1 MNTNDQYKSLLEVGR
16 KRLNREIENDVEDH
30 LFNNK
35 VLLEQMINL
44 NNYVY
49 TYYSTNSHDNTQS
62 IEFIVLSDAV
72 DPILEKIKYFNY
84 WYIAK
89 KYEDET
95 IFNVGTNNNQKHIEE
110 IEIKQNQIHRFHN
123 SWKIIDSYD
132 DTFVI
137 QRNTKIFYLESE
149 HLNYLKE
156 EYDNNNFINY
166 FDEIDDIN
174 RPKFN
179 NEFYKNLAVI
189 TIENP
194 NIDSKKSKQF
204 IYMYAVLYNI
214 IEPIMK
220 EFINK
225 NTK

>member
-1 MNTNDQYKSLLEVGR
+1 MDIIKQYQSLLEIGR

-30 LFNNK
+30 LFDNK

-49 TYYSTNSHDNTQS
+49 TYYSTNSNDNTQS
-62 IEFIVLSDAV
+62 IEFIVLSDAL
-72 DPILEKIKYFNY
+72 DPIIEILKHLNY

-89 KYEDET
+89 KYEGET
-95 IFNVGTNNNQKHIEE
+95 LINVGTNNNQTYIEE

-132 DTFVI
+132 DIYVI
-137 QRNTKIFYLESE
+137 QRNAKFFYLESE

-174 RPKFN
+174 RPTFN
-179 NEFYKNLAVI
+179 DEFYKKLAVI

-194 NIDSKKSKQF
+194 NIDSKKSNQYK
-204 IYMYAVLYNI
+204 YMYATLYNI
-214 IEPIMK
+214 IEPIMQA
-220 EFINK
+220 ITN
-225 NTK
+225 